1 VGGQLGVDAALGG
14 CSPADKLDHL
24 RALQAQG
31 ARTAMVGDGLNDGPV
46 LAAAQ
51 VSFAFGRAVPLAQ
64 AQSDFVVLGE
74 RLLAGGPPAGG
85 AHGGCGQ
92 AESGLG
98 HGLQRRRRADGH
110 GGVDAG
116 LGRGPGHG
124 RQFAGGGAQRAAA
137 VAWHGWGV
145 GLMDV
150 LYVLIPLSVV
160 LVFLCWERSAGPFIG
175 ASSRMW
181 NARAAHSRERLTHVN
196 VSMTQLRILLR
207 G

>member
-1 VGGQLGVDAALGG
+1 VPAARRQAVRTVAVVKQNLGW
-14 CSPADKLDHL
+14 
-24 RALQAQG
+24 
-31 ARTAMVGDGLNDGPV
+31 AMVYN
-46 LAAAQ
+46 AAA
-51 VSFAFGRAVPLAQ
+51 VPMAM
-64 AQSDFVVLGE
+64 
-74 RLLAGGPPAGG
+74 AGWMPAW
-85 AHGGCGQ
+85 A
-92 AESGLG
+92 
-98 HGLQRRRRADGH
+98 
-110 GGVDAG
+110 AG
-116 LGRGPGHG
+116 LGM
-124 RQFAGGGAQRAAA
+124 AASSLVVVLNAAA

-181 NARAAHSRERLTHVN
+181 NARAHSRERLTHVN